1 MADVPY
7 ARVWAVAQEAVRDY
21 PLERIADGEIV
32 TGWRERSARADEGN
46 FERVAERVQL
56 RVEAFGERI
65 TRITATVEVR
75 GWRDGGWVMIEE
87 TGPVARDLL
96 ARIRMTLG

>member
-1 MADVPY
+1 MI
-7 ARVWAVAQEAVRDY
+7 QQMAVRWRLT
-21 PLERIADGEIV
+21 PPRCAWLWRTRADG
-32 TGWRERSARADEGN
+32 GN

-75 GWRDGGWVMIEE
+75 GWREGGWVMIEE